1 MRRINKSAP
10 VQKYF
15 WGIKTHLFMSAII
28 ILLIVSLLVAGS
40 FLAAFIWGVK
50 HQQFDDDYAPPLRI
64 LFDDKPTEIHSE
76 KSQDL

>member
-1 MRRINKSAP
+1 
-10 VQKYF
+10 
-15 WGIKTHLFMSAII
+15 MSAII

-50 HQQFDDDYAPPLRI
+50 HHQFDDDYAPPLRI
-64 LFDDKPTEIHSE
+64 LFDDKPTEINSE